1 MDLPSNWIP
10 GCYRNLPIAAGESL
24 PGYLLRLAEANGYAG
39 IQPLLRATGLWTS
52 KNGYSFKLRARPDL
66 LAAIGRMAVGD
77 PHHLDSH
84 GAKELKGQTYLF
96 HSLLVDGDA
105 LLPERTQVCPQCL
118 VEDGFVKEELELGPV
133 TACSRHHSRLIDACP
148 ACGYPLRWTRTSLM
162 HCGKCGTDLR
172 LLPGEPVDPEICEVA
187 EDFAALAPFRAAGHN
202 GEVLTVEWDIMFR
215 IFKALAL
222 PGSAV
227 AAGKWPKKLVQL
239 LPVHERHA
247 IAEQLARVRRN
258 GTYFLAGLRWNALPA
273 LAPLTAVPRPHV
285 PERCAMHVLTEAW
298 LPDELAEAICSP
310 ERPLPPELSG
320 AEVFHGR
327 PPTLRTQEE
336 VLAFLA
342 TDMGTFDG
350 LLAREILTLPT
361 DEDLGYDIDD
371 VLAAQTF
378 LYKGLLTLPE
388 LSSIVGVPLD
398 WDDLTHST
406 LIRPW
411 NPRNSAD
418 MRVAVD
424 DLLVIQK
431 RLTENWTPGF
441 DAGQGV
447 RLGDLAGR
455 AARPF
460 QVVSDVVVRA
470 CRGELSAFGWARPF
484 DWASIVLC
492 EHDAEEWRSPRSSTL
507 RPSKAGSL
515 LPVT

>member
-24 PGYLLRLAEANGYAG
+24 PCYLLRLAEANGYAG

-52 KNGYSFKLRARPDL
+52 KNSYSFKLRARPDL

-96 HSLLVDGDA
+96 HNLRIDGDA
-105 LLPERTQVCPQCL
+105 LLHDRTQVCPQCL
-118 VEDGFVKEELELGPV
+118 AEDGLVKEELELGLV
-133 TACSRHHSRLIDACP
+133 TACSRHHTRLIDACQV
-148 ACGYPLRWTRTSLM
+148 CGHPLRWTRTSLM
-162 HCGKCGTDLR
+162 YCGKCGADLR
-172 LLPGEPVDPEICEVA
+172 LQPGETVDPEVCEVA
-187 EDFAALAPFRAAGHN
+187 EDFAALAPFRMAGHS
-202 GEVLTVEWDIMFR
+202 GEVLTVEWDMMFR
-215 IFKALAL
+215 TFKALAL

-239 LPVHERHA
+239 LPVNERHA

-258 GTYFLAGLRWNALPA
+258 GTYFLVGVRWNALPA

-320 AEVFHGR
+320 ADLFHGR

-361 DEDLGYDIDD
+361 DEDYGYDIDE

-411 NPRNSAD
+411 NPRNPAD

-441 DAGQGV
+441 QV
-447 RLGDLAGR
+447 SETVSLRELAGETD
-455 AARPF
+455 RPF
-460 QVVSDVVVRA
+460 QVVSEIVIRA
-470 CRGELSAFGWARPF
+470 CRGELSAFGWSRPF
-484 DWASIVLC
+484 DWASIMITK
-492 EHDAEEWRSPRSSTL
+492 HDATGLELAEACHE
-507 RPSKAGSL
+507 KN
-515 LPVT
+515 